1 MTFFTSCFFVTIDS
15 DMWIIFC
22 PLWQQVIGAK
32 KIHVKGNKTYNDVVW
47 ILDNQVY
54 NNSPIYIY
62 IYIYMG
68 IVPLNYYLIACQM
81 MYWWTELSL
90 WTICQLSN
98 WNPNTVRI

>member
-1 MTFFTSCFFVTIDS
+1 MTIDS

-54 NNSPIYIY
+54 NNSPIC
-62 IYIYMG
+62 M
-68 IVPLNYYLIACQM
+68 
-81 MYWWTELSL
+81 
-90 WTICQLSN
+90 
-98 WNPNTVRI
+98 TVIRLDIPWCHGNFRK